1 MGEVYSAGDPELG
14 RKVAIKFLS
23 PEMAASRP
31 AVEQLIREAKA
42 ASALNHP
49 HIITVYEVIRAED
62 DVAIAMELV
71 EGRALRKFCGKPA
84 EIAPGD
90 PLGAPDRAGARGRAS
105 AQYRSSRCE
114 AGESDGAR

>member
-23 PEMAASRP
+23 HEMAASGT
-31 AVEQLIREAKA
+31 AVERLIREAKA

-49 HIITVYEVIRAED
+49 NIITVYEVIRTKD

-71 EGRALRKFCGKPA
+71 EGRALRKFCGKPVGERA
-84 EIAPGD
+84 GD
-90 PLGAPDRAGARGRAS
+90 PLGPPDRPGARGRTS
-105 AQYRSSRCE
+105 AQYHSSRCE
-114 AGESDGAR
+114 A